1 MTNRRTFLTVLAG
14 GLLAAPL
21 AAEAQPARK
30 IARIAFLTTT
40 SPENS
45 PTTDAFRQGLR
56 GLGYVEGRTISIDY
70 RWGRGSTEHF
80 ASFVAEVVR
89 ANVDIIVAANTSA
102 GQAARQATRTI
113 PIVIVVIEDPFAG
126 GFATLARPGGNV
138 TGISSQGPDI
148 VAKRLQLLKEALPG
162 AARIGLLVD
171 TNNAAYR
178 RSLKEAEAAS
188 RGLGVSLHVR
198 EVGSPAD
205 LDGAFMSMTKDSVAA
220 VLVVGGTMVY
230 ANRAVLAERA
240 RKYGLPT
247 MGGDSLY
254 VEAGCL
260 MGYAP
265 SLLEM
270 FRQAATYVD
279 KILKGAKPGDLPI
292 EQPTKFEL
300 VFNLKTAKALG
311 LTIPQSLLLRADQ
324 VIE

>member
-1 MTNRRTFLTVLAG
+1 MDRRAFIAAVTG

-21 AAEAQPARK
+21 VAQAQQAGK
-30 IARIAFLTTT
+30 IPRIAFLTTT

-45 PTTDAFRQGLR
+45 PTTEAFRQGLR
-56 GLGYVEGRTISIDY
+56 ELGYVEGRTISVDY
-70 RWGRGSTEHF
+70 RWGRGSTERF
-80 ASFVAEVVR
+80 ASFAGEVVR
-89 ANVDIIVAANTSA
+89 ANVDVIVAASTSA

-113 PIVIVVIEDPFAG
+113 PIVIVVIEDPSAS

-138 TGISSQGPDI
+138 TGISSQGPDV
-148 VAKRLQLLKEALPG
+148 VAKRFQLLKEALPG
-162 AARIGLLVD
+162 ATRIGLLVD
-171 TNNAAYR
+171 TNNAAR
-178 RSLKEAEAAS
+178 RRYLEEAERVS
-188 RGLGVSLHVR
+188 RGLGMSLHLR
-198 EVGSPAD
+198 EVSIAAD
-205 LDGAFMSMTKDSVAA
+205 LDGAFLSMTKDA
-220 VLVVGGTMVY
+220 VGAVFVVGGTMLY

-240 RKYGLPT
+240 LQHRLPT

-254 VEAGCL
+254 VQAGCL

-270 FRQAATYVD
+270 FRRAATYVD
-279 KILKGAKPGDLPI
+279 KIVKGAQPGELPI

-300 VFNLKTAKALG
+300 VINLKTAKALG